1 MTGHEQ
7 ILEMRMRGYS
17 PEQVWV
23 TVFNTEPEYFPGT
36 HPSLNLQNG
45 FSASVDVTPRDR
57 GALDFRCL
65 VGLVVH
71 LFGTDENR
79 VMQVLRHIERAGPS
93 RVITSTPNI
102 FIDSAFKELSGI
114 EK

>member
-1 MTGHEQ
+1 MTGHES
-7 ILEMRMRGYS
+7 ILEMRMQGYS
-17 PEQVWV
+17 PKEVWV
-23 TVFNTEPEYFPGT
+23 MVLNAEPEYFPGT

-45 FSASVDVTPRDR
+45 FRASIDVTPGDR

-71 LFGTDENR
+71 LIGTNENR
-79 VMQVLRHIERAGPS
+79 VMQVLSHIERAGPT
-93 RVITSTPNI
+93 RVITSTPKS

-114 EK
+114 EI